1 MNWTSSEPSKNIF
14 ADAHQENMVKM
25 NKHPNR
31 LWIVVLVL
39 GWIFNFLFWGA
50 AQGINFAIFVVLVLL
65 GGFGLL
71 LVNGY
76 RPARNSLWLVAPCLF
91 FAGMTFARQEPLTLF
106 LAYTLT
112 LVPMG
117 ILAATWLGGRWMEYG
132 LLDYLFK
139 AGKLVESV
147 VTDAANFYTQVRREQ
162 AESGETKRKW
172 PVMSVFRGIV
182 IALPILA
189 FFTALLASADL
200 VFNAKVSEF
209 FKLFDGGRIG
219 DYVAQLLLILFCAFF
234 LAGIFL
240 HAASRSKDEKLLG
253 EDKPIVRPFIGFTE
267 TAIVLG
273 SVIVLF
279 FLFVIIQFQY
289 FFGGN
294 ANIGIQGYTYSQ
306 YARSGFNELVT
317 VAFFSL
323 LLILGLSTVTK
334 RENDL
339 QKRIYSG
346 LSVATVALVM
356 VILASA
362 YQRLSLAIDWHGF
375 SRLRIY
381 PRVFLIWVG
390 ILFFVVVILELLHRE
405 RYFAFA
411 ALLASLGFAV
421 SLSLVNVDDF
431 IVRQNVLRAA
441 QGQHFNPSYLATLS
455 IDAVPAL
462 ADEFLD
468 PSLSSSIHEGIGA
481 ALLCQLDSTALAN
494 SSSNDWRSFNLP
506 NWNARQALARTQTV
520 LVGYRVNK
528 DKVSRVPLRVR
539 TPGNVL
545 YECMDADR

>member
-1 MNWTSSEPSKNIF
+1 
-14 ADAHQENMVKM
+14 MVKM